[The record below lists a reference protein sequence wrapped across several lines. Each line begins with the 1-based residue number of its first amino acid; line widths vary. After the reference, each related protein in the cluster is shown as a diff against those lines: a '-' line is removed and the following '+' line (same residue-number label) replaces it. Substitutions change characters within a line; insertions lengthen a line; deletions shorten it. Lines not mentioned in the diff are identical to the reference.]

1 MPKETLTLL
10 GVIMM
15 PLEIILPLFLS
26 RHTVGS
32 TPMNI
37 YLTSVPFRLLLGLAF
52 VGVVYYAPVVK
63 METGG
68 YPIYFYIIL
77 VTGLTLHQVCCLN
90 FKLVSRQGQLEFIL
104 SKFYVE
110 HVVRCVYAGVSDVY
124 VCCQHVIF
132 RKGQRPCYRRHV
144 HDST

>member
-1 MPKETLTLL
+1 MGFAAADAVTGLKLIEEGMPKETLTLL

-32 TPMNI
+32 SPMNI

-77 VTGLTLHQVCCLN
+77 VLGLTLHQVRCLN
-90 FKLVSRQGQLEFIL
+90 FELVLRQGSLKFIL
-104 SKFYVE
+104 LNFYVGYI
-110 HVVRCVYAGVSDVY
+110 V
-124 VCCQHVIF
+124 
-132 RKGQRPCYRRHV
+132 
-144 HDST
+144 